1 MGNEF
6 VRGDDMAKRDI
17 TEIVKLVPDGYLP
30 PAYELNSDDLTFL
43 YRKAQE
49 PDGLFKVIGMSVAYG
64 YVMGHRATI
73 NGTYIENKELTINE
87 MGSDTDTQME
97 KPRQCANTDRAG
109 R

>member
-49 PDGLFKVIGMSVAYG
+49 PDSGLFKVIGMCVAYG
-64 YVMGHRATI
+64 YIMGHRATI
-73 NGTYIENKELTINE
+73 NGTYKEAHGKRGKRNE
-87 MGSDTDTQME
+87 Q
-97 KPRQCANTDRAG
+97 N
-109 R
+109 